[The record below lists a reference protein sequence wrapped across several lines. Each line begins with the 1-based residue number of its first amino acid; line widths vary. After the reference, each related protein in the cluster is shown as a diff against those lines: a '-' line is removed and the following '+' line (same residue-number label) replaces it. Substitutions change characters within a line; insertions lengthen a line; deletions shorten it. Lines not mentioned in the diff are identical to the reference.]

1 VLEFLMVGQLQLA
14 KLKQL
19 FALLAPVV
27 YKSVHNITLQDV
39 RGLLNAA
46 TRITQHQNPPM
57 SLE

>member
-1 VLEFLMVGQLQLA
+1 MVGQLQLA